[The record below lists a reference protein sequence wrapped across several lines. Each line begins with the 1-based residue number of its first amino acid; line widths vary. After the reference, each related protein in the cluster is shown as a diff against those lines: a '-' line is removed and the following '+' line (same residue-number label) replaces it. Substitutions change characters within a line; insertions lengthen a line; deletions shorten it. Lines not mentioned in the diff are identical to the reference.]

1 MTINYLIVDK
11 LVANLYKANN
21 NGSDAHKNILE
32 HEAIMK
38 FVVCLPGNNVG
49 KKSCNI
55 ISRIV
60 KKICNIQENKVLLQE
75 IIKDGVDL
83 DAEENEIMEN
93 VLLQIEKE
101 LSQKMTINEFINK
114 VSNYKNFK
122 PEYN

>member
-21 NGSDAHKNILE
+21 NGSDAHKNVLE

-38 FVVCLPGNNVG
+38 FGVCLPGINVG

-55 ISRIV
+55 FSRIV
-60 KKICNIQENKVLLQE
+60 KKICNIQENEVLLQE

-83 DAEENEIMEN
+83 DAEENEIIEN